1 MSSPYQKI
9 AACKEWAHSDNWFLR
24 CVNLFGSNNR
34 KVYKGH
40 AHVGFPLERSGR
52 STDCS
57 WEGTLKRASYFKLL
71 ALSQIAIESLI
82 MESGLNDKV
91 QLDYMWVWFPV
102 LALPVSVVSCSCLCG
117 QDSVCLVP
125 TPPPPLGEWTC
136 SPAGSTALK
145 SRLSISATT
154 LSAPLR

>member
-1 MSSPYQKI
+1 MLGSPWSGQGDQRTVPGKELSREL
-9 AACKEWAHSDNWFLR
+9 ATSNCK
-24 CVNLFGSNNR
+24 
-34 KVYKGH
+34 
-40 AHVGFPLERSGR
+40 
-52 STDCS
+52 
-57 WEGTLKRASYFKLL
+57 
-71 ALSQIAIESLI
+71 QIAIESLI
-82 MESGLNDKV
+82 MESGLNDNV

-145 SRLSISATT
+145 SRLSVSATT

>member
-1 MSSPYQKI
+1 MRCCPLQALDRGCAGVVSHSLLVMSLRRVYVLKMRTLLGSPWSGQGDQQTVPG
-9 AACKEWAHSDNWFLR
+9 KELSRELAT
-24 CVNLFGSNNR
+24 SN
-34 KVYKGH
+34 
-40 AHVGFPLERSGR
+40 
-52 STDCS
+52 C
-57 WEGTLKRASYFKLL
+57 
-71 ALSQIAIESLI
+71 QIAIESLI

-91 QLDYMWVWFPV
+91 QLDYIWVWFPV

-145 SRLSISATT
+145 SRLSVSATT